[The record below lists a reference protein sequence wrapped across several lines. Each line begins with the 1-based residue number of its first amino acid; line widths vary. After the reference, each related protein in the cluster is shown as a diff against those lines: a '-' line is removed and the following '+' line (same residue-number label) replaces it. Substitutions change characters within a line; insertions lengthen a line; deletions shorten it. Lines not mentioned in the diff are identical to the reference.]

1 MARFGHTSV
10 TKLKQLTIRFDSYKM
25 PHGQN
30 MRQHLRKMSNMITEL
45 KDAGHTLT
53 DEQQV
58 QAVIR
63 SLPHSWEH
71 MKIHLTYNESIK
83 SFEDAMR
90 HLELEEDRLLAA
102 KTDSS
107 VYIAGPGL
115 HGASSSKRK
124 RQGGFKRWKRKG
136 AESSA
141 KKPKL
146 DRPVKGKRPFKKTEK
161 VNCSKACATPRAAYT
176 PMYSPVE

>member
-1 MARFGHTSV
+1 
-10 TKLKQLTIRFDSYKM
+10 
-25 PHGQN
+25 
-30 MRQHLRKMSNMITEL
+30 MITEL
-45 KDAGHTLT
+45 KDASYTLT

-71 MKIHLTYNESIK
+71 MNIYLTHNESIK

-107 VYIAGPGL
+107 VYIAGPGS

-136 AESSA
+136 VESSA

-146 DRPVKGKRPFKKTEK
+146 DRLVKGKRPFKKMEK
-161 VNCSKACATPRAAYT
+161 VKCYNCSKKGHFARDCGEPKKVDSLNTYKNVT
-176 PMYSPVE
+176 YVSSSLFSN